1 MPSFAVSL
9 IVSYLV
15 GAIPTAL
22 IAGYLLGRIDIR
34 TVGSGNAGATNLYR
48 VFGLKPYLA
57 VLGFDIAKGY
67 VSATLVAN
75 FGAGA
80 LDPLQTSIACGVA
93 AVFGHIFT
101 VFAGFK
107 GGKGVATAAGVML
120 AVVPAPLMVAVA
132 VYLGIVALTQFVSL
146 GSIGAALS
154 IPVSLGV
161 ARYFF
166 ATEVRGEVWAVSLVL
181 AGVILATHRENIR
194 RLLKG
199 EENKTR
205 FFGKPPEA

>member
-1 MPSFAVSL
+1 MPSLAVSL

-67 VSATLVAN
+67 VSATVVAVS
-75 FGAGA
+75 GAGA
-80 LDPLQTSIACGVA
+80 LDPLQTSLVCGVA
-93 AVFGHIFT
+93 AVLGHIFT

-107 GGKGVATAAGVML
+107 GGKGVATAAGAML
-120 AVVPAPLMVAVA
+120 AVVPIPLLVAVA
-132 VYLGIVALTQFVSL
+132 VYLGIVALTHFVSL
-146 GSIGAALS
+146 GSIGAAVSL
-154 IPVSLGV
+154 PVSLAV
-161 ARYFF
+161 ARYSFT
-166 ATEVRGEVWAVSLVL
+166 AEVRVEVWAVSLVL

-199 EENKTR
+199 EENKTY